1 VLIDDTD
8 IYPTNFRDSNN
19 IEDKISNFMETAL
32 VYFKKMTAN
41 KNYKAVN
48 IIEYDLEKKEYV
60 VKNAIS
66 ENRIKIMASN
76 MTEEDRASFYKFL
89 QNLKKMRE

>member
-1 VLIDDTD
+1 LIDDTD
-8 IYPTNFRDSNN
+8 TYPTNFRNSNN

-32 VYFKKMTAN
+32 VYFKKMTSN

-48 IIEYDLEKKEYV
+48 IIEYDLDKREYI
-60 VKNAIS
+60 VKNTIS

-76 MTEEDRASFYKFL
+76 MIEEDRTSFYKFL